1 MALRCLLVGGLP
13 ASGVL
18 PVKRGDGARH
28 AAGQAGSYQAEAAG
42 GLGETDGWMETKTLW
57 ESQVQVMSV
66 ACLC

>member
-1 MALRCLLVGGLP
+1 VR
-13 ASGVL
+13 
-18 PVKRGDGARH
+18 KGDGARH

-57 ESQVQVMSV
+57 ASQVQVLSV